1 MLGSTAKLDR
11 TKASSVMS
19 TLSQNHDHCQPSA
32 DAFSSSAESGLVF
45 IEQLS
50 ANREC
55 TAPNRPWLMARDE
68 QQKRLL
74 VYRPGCKLWG
84 CKACAERNRR
94 RWTATIANGI
104 NYYQEVEK
112 NAWWF
117 VTLTTHEKL
126 YSFEQ
131 QIYVWRDGWLKLYK
145 RMQREAEG
153 KLRYVLLPELAP
165 ETNRLH
171 QHMIVNQSFGAKPR
185 KSQKKGYSC
194 SWLHDNPRECGLG
207 YANDI
212 KPVDTPALAA
222 WYTAGYIGKA
232 LQVTNWPTNF
242 RRVRTSTDWPELPE
256 LPSPGDALSWG
267 LTLSSQVEA
276 QIESAW
282 QLGYDVVNVG
292 TGEMI
297 EVIDLEEIRQEAADK
312 LRGSK

>member
-1 MLGSTAKLDR
+1 
-11 TKASSVMS
+11 MS
-19 TLSQNHDHCQPSA
+19 TLSQNHDPGQAPYLSL
-32 DAFSSSAESGLVF
+32 SESEANGLVF
-45 IEQLS
+45 IEQVY
-50 ANREC
+50 AQQEC
-55 TAPNRPWLMARDE
+55 SAPNRPWLMARDE
-68 QQKRLL
+68 QSKRLL

-104 NYYQEVEK
+104 SYYQEVEK

-131 QIYVWRDGWLKLYK
+131 QIYVWRDAWPKLLT
-145 RMQREAEG
+145 RIHRASEG

-165 ETNRLH
+165 DTNRLH

-185 KSQKKGYSC
+185 KSRKKGYSC

-212 KPVDTPALAA
+212 KPVDSPALAA

-232 LQVTNWPTNF
+232 LAVTNWPTNF
-242 RRVRTSTDWPELPE
+242 RRVRTSTGWPELPE
-256 LPSPGDALSWG
+256 IPSPGDALSWG
-267 LTLSSQVEA
+267 LTPSSQVEA

-292 TGEMI
+292 TGQVI
-297 EVIDLEEIRQEAADK
+297 EVIDLEEIRQEATDK
-312 LRGSK
+312 FRESK